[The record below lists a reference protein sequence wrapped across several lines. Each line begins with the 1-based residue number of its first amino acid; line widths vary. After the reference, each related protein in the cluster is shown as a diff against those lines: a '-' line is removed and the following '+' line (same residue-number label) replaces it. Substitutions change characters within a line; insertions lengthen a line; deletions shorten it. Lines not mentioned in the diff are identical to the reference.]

1 MTGMGRACPAAHGAA
16 HPVRGDPAKG
26 LGPWAAVLQTLRYDL
41 RSRWRP
47 LLGLALLLGLAG
59 GAVLACA
66 AGARRTD
73 TAYGRLLTWA
83 HASRVQVVY
92 GGGGEGYYHAV
103 ARLPGVESA
112 GDVVYDDAVLPTGH
126 GLSSQ
131 QVNAFSSPDNS
142 VGVRTDRVKILAGRM
157 WRAAD
162 PHAVMI
168 DQQLANRYHLRPG
181 STLRLAI
188 IPQSPVTENAE
199 PGKAVML
206 SLTVA
211 AVVAFDDQIVP
222 ATALTA
228 MPQVLLSPPFA
239 RTSLSASASY
249 GTEVVVALKPG
260 TSVRKFDA
268 AATAL
273 AAASPRVA
281 RSGGVYITD
290 VSDQQAATQRAI
302 RPQAVALG
310 AFAALAGLLL
320 LAVVA
325 QLLSRQLVLD
335 AQDFP
340 VLRSLG
346 MAPHQLAS
354 LSLARTAIVTTTGGL
369 LAVIVAVA
377 ASPLTPIGPARIA
390 EPHPGL
396 AVNFAVLGAGLGAIM
411 LVPLALVL
419 PAAWRVSAK
428 SPASWP
434 AAEPAVPER
443 LSRSAAVLG
452 AGSSVTRRIGLR
464 MALQPGRGRTAVPV
478 RSALIG
484 TVIAV
489 AATVA
494 AMVFGSSFQHLLG
507 TPAQYGQDWQ
517 QDLDFSFGGISGPTV
532 ARIAS
537 IQPGLTGYAAG
548 NYGQV
553 SIDGTVVPAIGVDA
567 FRGAGYVTILSG
579 HAPLAPDEI
588 ALGAQTLRELH
599 LRAGQ
604 RIAVRASALTQST
617 FTVKRPRMMRI
628 VGVAVLAAFG
638 QGSLVATDLGS
649 GAVVQANVLSV
660 ADPQTGCSHEC
671 FNFVLARYRHS
682 TSPRAEVASLTA
694 ATRLIGCPPQGCQ
707 VISDQKPSDVR
718 NYAAVRDTPLVL
730 GVVLALLAIGTL
742 AHVLLTSVQR
752 RRRDLA
758 VLKVLGMGRP
768 QILSVVLWQA
778 CAVSAV
784 ALAVGLPAGLL
795 AGRWAWKLFAGSA
808 GVPADPVVSVLE
820 LLAVVPATV
829 AVACLVAAMPGRAA
843 ARLRPAHALRAE

>member
-1 MTGMGRACPAAHGAA
+1 M
-16 HPVRGDPAKG
+16 
-26 LGPWAAVLQTLRYDL
+26 AAVLRTLRSDL

-47 LLGLALLLGLAG
+47 LLGLALLLGLVG

-83 HASRVQVVY
+83 HASQLQVVY
-92 GGGGEGYYHAV
+92 GGGAGAYYHAV
-103 ARLPGVESA
+103 ASLPGVESA
-112 GDVVYDDAVLPTGH
+112 GEVVYDDAVLPTAH

-131 QVNAFSSPDNS
+131 EVNAFSSPDNS
-142 VGVRTDRVKILAGRM
+142 VGVRTDRVKILVGRM

-162 PHAVMI
+162 PHAVMV
-168 DQQLANRYHLRPG
+168 DQQLADQYHLRPG
-181 STLRLAI
+181 STFRLAI
-188 IPQSPVTENAE
+188 IPQSPVTGNAE
-199 PGKAVML
+199 LGKAVVL
-206 SLTVA
+206 STTVT

-222 ATALTA
+222 ATGLTA

-249 GTEVVVALKPG
+249 GTEVTVALKPG
-260 TSVRKFDA
+260 ASVRKFDA

-273 AAASPRVA
+273 AAASSSVTSA
-281 RSGGVYITD
+281 GGAYITD
-290 VSDQQAATQRAI
+290 LSDQEAATQRAI

-320 LAVVA
+320 LAVAA

-335 AQDFP
+335 ARDFP

-346 MAPHQLAS
+346 MAPGQLAS

-396 AVNFAVLGAGLGAIM
+396 AVNVAVLGAGLGAIM
-411 LVPLALVL
+411 LLPLAFVL
-419 PAAWRVSAK
+419 PAAWRASAK
-428 SPASWP
+428 SPASWS

-443 LSRSAAVLG
+443 LSRTAAALSAG
-452 AGSSVTRRIGLR
+452 GSVNRRIGVR

-484 TVIAV
+484 TAIAV

-494 AMVFGSSFQHLLG
+494 ALVFGSSFQHLLG

-517 QDLDFSFGGISGPTV
+517 QELDFSFGGVSQPIV

-553 SIDGTVVPAIGVDA
+553 SINGTVVPAIGVDA

-579 HAPLAPDEI
+579 HAPMAPDEI
-588 ALGAQTLRELH
+588 ALGAETLRELD
-599 LRAGQ
+599 LRVGQ
-604 RIAVRASALTQST
+604 RIPVRTSVLTGSALTA
-617 FTVKRPRMMRI
+617 KRPRMMTI

-649 GAVVQANVLSV
+649 GAVVPANVLSV
-660 ADPQTGCSHEC
+660 ADPQTGCSHDC
-671 FNFVLARYRHS
+671 FNFVLARYGPG

-694 ATRLIGCPPQGCQ
+694 ATRRIGCPPQVCQ

-718 NYAAVRDTPLVL
+718 NYTAVRDTPLIL
-730 GVVLALLAIGTL
+730 GVVLALLAFGTL
-742 AHVLLTSVQR
+742 AHVLVTSVQR

-768 QILSVVLWQA
+768 QLLSVVLWQA
-778 CAVSAV
+778 CAISAV
-784 ALAVGLPAGLL
+784 ALAVGLPVGAL
-795 AGRWAWKLFAGSA
+795 AGRWAWTLFAVSA

-820 LLAVVPATV
+820 LLAVIPATV
-829 AVACLVAAMPGRAA
+829 AVACLVAAIPGRTA
-843 ARLRPAHALRAE
+843 ARVRPAPALRAE

>member
-1 MTGMGRACPAAHGAA
+1 M
-16 HPVRGDPAKG
+16 
-26 LGPWAAVLQTLRYDL
+26 AAVLRTLRYDL

-47 LLGLALLLGLAG
+47 LLSLALLLGLAG

-83 HASRVQVVY
+83 HASQVQVVY
-92 GGGGEGYYHAV
+92 GGGARAYYHAV
-103 ARLPGVESA
+103 ASLPGVESA
-112 GDVVYDDAVLPTGH
+112 GEVVYDDAVLPAAH

-131 QVNAFSSPDNS
+131 EVNAFSSPDNS

-162 PHAVMI
+162 PRAVMV
-168 DQQLANRYHLRPG
+168 DQQLADRYHLRPG
-181 STLRLAI
+181 STFRLAI
-188 IPQSPVTENAE
+188 IPQSPVTAQAE
-199 PGKAVML
+199 LGKAVVL
-206 SLTVA
+206 STTVT

-249 GTEVVVALKPG
+249 GTEVAVALKPG
-260 TSVRKFDA
+260 ASVRKFDA

-273 AAASPRVA
+273 AAGSSSVTGT
-281 RSGGVYITD
+281 GGVYITD
-290 VSDQQAATQRAI
+290 VSDQEAATQRAI

-320 LAVVA
+320 LAVAA

-335 AQDFP
+335 ARDFP

-346 MAPHQLAS
+346 MAPGQLAS
-354 LSLARTAIVTTTGGL
+354 LLMARTAIVTTAGGL

-396 AVNFAVLGAGLGAIM
+396 AVNVAVLGAGLGAIM
-411 LVPLALVL
+411 FLPLALVL
-419 PAAWRVSAK
+419 PAVWRASAK

-434 AAEPAVPER
+434 AAEPAAPER
-443 LSRSAAVLG
+443 LSGTAAALG
-452 AGSSVTRRIGLR
+452 AGGSVNRRIGVW

-478 RSALIG
+478 HSALIG
-484 TVIAV
+484 TAIAV

-494 AMVFGSSFQHLLG
+494 ALVFGSSLGHLLG

-517 QDLDFSFGGISGPTV
+517 QDLDFSFGGVSQPIV

-548 NYGQV
+548 NYGQL
-553 SIDGTVVPAIGVDA
+553 SINGTVVPAIGVDA

-579 HAPLAPDEI
+579 HAPMAPDEI
-588 ALGAQTLRELH
+588 ALGAETLRELH
-599 LRAGQ
+599 LRVGQ
-604 RIAVRASALTQST
+604 RIPVRASALTGSA
-617 FTVKRPRMMRI
+617 FTAKRPGMMTI

-649 GAVVQANVLSV
+649 GAIVQANVLSV
-660 ADPQTGCSHEC
+660 ADPQTGCSHDC
-671 FNFVLARYRHS
+671 FNFVLARYRPG
-682 TSPRAEVASLTA
+682 TSRGAEVANLTA
-694 ATRLIGCPPQGCQ
+694 ATRLIGCPPQVCQ

-718 NYAAVRDTPLVL
+718 NYTAVRDTPLVL
-730 GVVLALLAIGTL
+730 GVVLALLAVGTL
-742 AHVLLTSVQR
+742 AHVLVTSVQR

-768 QILSVVLWQA
+768 QLLSVVLWQA
-778 CAVSAV
+778 CAISAV
-784 ALAVGLPAGLL
+784 ALAVGLPAGAL
-795 AGRWAWKLFAGSA
+795 AGRWAWTLFAVSA
-808 GVPADPVVSVLE
+808 GIPADPVVSVLE
-820 LLAVVPATV
+820 LLAVIPATV
-829 AVACLVAAMPGRAA
+829 AVACLVAAIPGQAA
-843 ARLRPAHALRAE
+843 ARVRPALALRAE

>member
-1 MTGMGRACPAAHGAA
+1 M
-16 HPVRGDPAKG
+16 
-26 LGPWAAVLQTLRYDL
+26 AAVLWTLRSDL

-47 LLGLALLLGLAG
+47 LLGLALLLGLVG

-83 HASRVQVVY
+83 HASQVQVVY
-92 GGGGEGYYHAV
+92 GGGAAAYYHAV
-103 ARLPGVESA
+103 ASLPGVESA
-112 GDVVYDDAVLPTGH
+112 GEVVYDDAVLPAAH

-131 QVNAFSSPDNS
+131 EVNVFSSPDNS

-162 PHAVMI
+162 PHAVMV
-168 DQQLANRYHLRPG
+168 DQQLADRYHLRPG
-181 STLRLAI
+181 STFRLAI
-188 IPQSPVTENAE
+188 IPQSSVTSPVAE
-199 PGKAVML
+199 PGKAVVL
-206 SLTVA
+206 STTVT

-222 ATALTA
+222 ATTLTA

-249 GTEVVVALKPG
+249 GTELAVALKPG
-260 TSVRKFDA
+260 ASVRKFDA

-273 AAASPRVA
+273 AASSSSVTRT
-281 RSGGVYITD
+281 GGVNITD

-310 AFAALAGLLL
+310 AFAVLAGLLL
-320 LAVVA
+320 LAVAA
-325 QLLSRQLVLD
+325 QLLSRQLILD
-335 AQDFP
+335 ARDFP

-346 MAPHQLAS
+346 MAPGQLAS
-354 LSLARTAIVTTTGGL
+354 LSLARTAIVTTAGGL

-396 AVNFAVLGAGLGAIM
+396 AVNVAVLGAGLGAIM
-411 LVPLALVL
+411 LLPLALVL
-419 PAAWRVSAK
+419 PAAWRASAK

-434 AAEPAVPER
+434 AAESAVPER
-443 LSRSAAVLG
+443 LSRTAAALG
-452 AGSSVTRRIGLR
+452 AGGSVNRRIGVG

-484 TVIAV
+484 TAIAV

-494 AMVFGSSFQHLLG
+494 ALAFGSSFRHLLS

-517 QDLDFSFGGISGPTV
+517 QELDFSFGGVSQPIV

-548 NYGQV
+548 NYGQI
-553 SIDGTVVPAIGVDA
+553 SINGTVVPAIGIDA
-567 FRGAGYVTILSG
+567 VRGADYVTTLSG
-579 HAPLAPDEI
+579 HAPMAPDEI

-599 LRAGQ
+599 LRVGQ
-604 RIAVRASALTQST
+604 RTPVQASALTSSALT
-617 FTVKRPRMMRI
+617 AKRPRMMTI

-649 GAVVQANVLSV
+649 GAVVQANALSV
-660 ADPQTGCSHEC
+660 ADPQTGCSHDC
-671 FNFVLARYRHS
+671 FNFVLARYRPG

-694 ATRLIGCPPQGCQ
+694 ATRMIGCPPQACQ

-718 NYAAVRDTPLVL
+718 NYTAVKDTPLVL
-730 GVVLALLAIGTL
+730 GVVLALLAAGTL
-742 AHVLLTSVQR
+742 AHVLVTSVQR

-758 VLKVLGMGRP
+758 VLKVLGMGKR
-768 QILSVVLWQA
+768 QLLSVVLWQA
-778 CAVSAV
+778 CAISAV
-784 ALAVGLPAGLL
+784 ALAVGLPVGEL
-795 AGRWAWKLFAGSA
+795 AGRWAWTLFAASA

-820 LLAVVPATV
+820 LLAVIPATV
-829 AVACLVAAMPGRAA
+829 AVACLVAAIPGRAA
-843 ARLRPAHALRAE
+843 ARVRPATALRAE

>member
-1 MTGMGRACPAAHGAA
+1 M
-16 HPVRGDPAKG
+16 
-26 LGPWAAVLQTLRYDL
+26 AAVLRALRSDL

-47 LLGLALLLGLAG
+47 LLGLALLLGLVG

-73 TAYGRLLTWA
+73 TAYGRLLAWA

-92 GGGGEGYYHAV
+92 GGGGGAYYYAV
-103 ARLPGVESA
+103 AGLPGVESA
-112 GDVVYDDAVLPTGH
+112 GEVVYDDAVLPTAH

-131 QVNAFSSPDNS
+131 EVNVFSSPDNS

-162 PHAVMI
+162 PHAVMV
-168 DQQLANRYHLRPG
+168 DQQLADRYHLRPG
-181 STLRLAI
+181 SRFRLAI
-188 IPQSPVTENAE
+188 IPQSPVTGNAE
-199 PGKAVML
+199 LGKAVVL
-206 SLTVA
+206 STTVT

-249 GTEVVVALKPG
+249 GTEVAVALKPG
-260 TSVRKFDA
+260 ASVRKFDA

-273 AAASPRVA
+273 AAASSSVTGT
-281 RSGGVYITD
+281 GGVYITD
-290 VSDQQAATQRAI
+290 VSDQEAATQRAI

-320 LAVVA
+320 LVVAA

-335 AQDFP
+335 ARDFP

-346 MAPHQLAS
+346 MAPGQLAS

-396 AVNFAVLGAGLGAIM
+396 AVNVAVLGAGLGAIM
-411 LVPLALVL
+411 LLPLALVL
-419 PAAWRVSAK
+419 PAAWRASAK

-434 AAEPAVPER
+434 AADPAVPER
-443 LSRSAAVLG
+443 FPRTAAALG
-452 AGSSVTRRIGLR
+452 AGGSVSRRIGVR

-484 TVIAV
+484 TAIAV

-494 AMVFGSSFQHLLG
+494 ALVFGSSFRHLLG

-517 QDLDFSFGGISGPTV
+517 QELDFSFGGVSQPIV

-553 SIDGTVVPAIGVDA
+553 SINGTVVPAVGVDP
-567 FRGAGYVTILSG
+567 FRGAGYVTMLSG
-579 HAPLAPDEI
+579 HAPMAVDEI
-588 ALGAQTLRELH
+588 ALGAETLRELH
-599 LRAGQ
+599 LRVGQ
-604 RIAVRASALTQST
+604 RIPVRTSALTSST
-617 FTVKRPRMMRI
+617 FTAKRPRMMTI

-660 ADPQTGCSHEC
+660 ADPQTGCTHDC
-671 FNFVLARYRHS
+671 FNFVLARYRRG

-694 ATRLIGCPPQGCQ
+694 ATRLIGCPPQVCQ

-718 NYAAVRDTPLVL
+718 NYTAVSDTPLVL
-730 GVVLALLAIGTL
+730 GVALALLAVGTL
-742 AHVLLTSVQR
+742 AHVLVTSVQR

-768 QILSVVLWQA
+768 QLLSVVLWQA
-778 CAVSAV
+778 CAISAV
-784 ALAVGLPAGLL
+784 ALAVGLPAGAL
-795 AGRWAWKLFAGSA
+795 AGRWAWTLFAVSA

-820 LLAVVPATV
+820 LLAVIPVTV
-829 AVACLVAAMPGRAA
+829 AVACLVAAIPGRAA
-843 ARLRPAHALRAE
+843 ARVRPAPALRAE